1 MKKKKRRRRLKI
13 GRLFLLLLILGVIS
27 FAFMKFFDIKI
38 RNIVIKGNSIL
49 TDQEIIELANLQN
62 YPPYLEV
69 FSYKVK
75 KDILKSKY
83 VKEAKVYK
91 GLLSVN
97 IKIKEAKVLYI
108 DSLTNDKITMT
119 SKINDNKIICVPV
132 LTNSIPKKK
141 QVEFKEAMNK
151 INKNVLCQMSEIKYD
166 PNSID
171 DDRYYVYMND
181 GNTVY
186 LTVNKFKKINKYNT
200 ILENIGKQNG
210 TLYLDYGDYFE
221 AK

>member
-1 MKKKKRRRRLKI
+1 
-13 GRLFLLLLILGVIS
+13 
-27 FAFMKFFDIKI
+27 MKFFDIKI
-38 RNIVIKGNSIL
+38 RNIVIKGNFIL

-75 KDILKSKY
+75 KDILKNKY

-97 IKIKEAKVLYI
+97 IKIKEEKVLYI

-119 SKINDNKIICVPV
+119 SKINDNKIICVPI
-132 LTNSIPKKK
+132 LTNSIPLKK
-141 QVEFKEAMNK
+141 QNEFKEAMNK

-186 LTVNKFKKINKYNT
+186 LTVNKFKKINKYND

>member
-62 YPPYLEV
+62 YPSYLEV

-108 DSLTNDKITMT
+108 DSLTNDKITMS

-141 QVEFKEAMNK
+141 QAEFKEAMNK
-151 INKNVLCQMSEIKYD
+151 INKDVLCQMSEIKYD

>member
-38 RNIVIKGNSIL
+38 RNIVIKENSIL

-141 QVEFKEAMNK
+141 QAEFKEAMNK

>member
-1 MKKKKRRRRLKI
+1 
-13 GRLFLLLLILGVIS
+13 
-27 FAFMKFFDIKI
+27 
-38 RNIVIKGNSIL
+38 
-49 TDQEIIELANLQN
+49 
-62 YPPYLEV
+62 
-69 FSYKVK
+69 
-75 KDILKSKY
+75 
-83 VKEAKVYK
+83 
-91 GLLSVN
+91 
-97 IKIKEAKVLYI
+97 
-108 DSLTNDKITMT
+108 MT

-141 QVEFKEAMNK
+141 QAEFKEAMNK

>member
-141 QVEFKEAMNK
+141 QAEFKEAMNK
-151 INKNVLCQMSEIKYD
+151 INKNVLCQMSEIKYE

-186 LTVNKFKKINKYNT
+186 LTVNKFKKINKKSERMTNFIFSDFFIIKFIFY
-200 ILENIGKQNG
+200 
-210 TLYLDYGDYFE
+210 
-221 AK
+221 

>member
-1 MKKKKRRRRLKI
+1 MKKKKRRRLKI
-13 GRLFLLLLILGVIS
+13 GRLFLLLLVLGVIS

-38 RNIVIKGNSIL
+38 RNIVIKGNFIL

-75 KDILKSKY
+75 KDILKNKY

-97 IKIKEAKVLYI
+97 IKIKEEKVLYI

-119 SKINDNKIICVPV
+119 SKINDNKIICVPI
-132 LTNSIPKKK
+132 LTNSIPLKK
-141 QVEFKEAMNK
+141 QNEFKEAMNK

-186 LTVNKFKKINKYNT
+186 LTVNKFKKINKYND

>member
-91 GLLSVN
+91 GLLLVN

-141 QVEFKEAMNK
+141 QAEFKEAMNK

>member
-1 MKKKKRRRRLKI
+1 MKKKKRRRLKI

-38 RNIVIKGNSIL
+38 RNIVIKGNFIL

-75 KDILKSKY
+75 KDILKNKY

-97 IKIKEAKVLYI
+97 IKIKEEKVLYI
-108 DSLTNDKITMT
+108 DSLTNNYDIK
-119 SKINDNKIICVPV
+119 NKW
-132 LTNSIPKKK
+132 
-141 QVEFKEAMNK
+141 
-151 INKNVLCQMSEIKYD
+151 
-166 PNSID
+166 
-171 DDRYYVYMND
+171 
-181 GNTVY
+181 
-186 LTVNKFKKINKYNT
+186 
-200 ILENIGKQNG
+200 
-210 TLYLDYGDYFE
+210 
-221 AK
+221 

>member
-91 GLLSVN
+91 WLLSVN

-119 SKINDNKIICVPV
+119 SKINDNKIVISYAEEGITQKVELEIEVNNVPEKK
-132 LTNSIPKKK
+132 TIMPKIWIMRITIIVKILMI
-141 QVEFKEAMNK
+141 QV
-151 INKNVLCQMSEIKYD
+151 I
-166 PNSID
+166 
-171 DDRYYVYMND
+171 
-181 GNTVY
+181 
-186 LTVNKFKKINKYNT
+186 KKIV
-200 ILENIGKQNG
+200 Q
-210 TLYLDYGDYFE
+210 
-221 AK
+221 